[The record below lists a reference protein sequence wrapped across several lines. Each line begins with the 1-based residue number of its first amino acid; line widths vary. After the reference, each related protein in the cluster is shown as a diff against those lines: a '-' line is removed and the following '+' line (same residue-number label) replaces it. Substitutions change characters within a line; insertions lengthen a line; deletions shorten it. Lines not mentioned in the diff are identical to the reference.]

1 MVIEDPPGFIVRTEA
16 QKAASANGFRLPRA
30 VEHGWLGFAST
41 TAQVMVW
48 VGREAMGGQWL
59 LSIDRPE
66 VIAEVGSSPA
76 PDTVGPG
83 AVSFV
88 FGTLS
93 ALYAALDRVY
103 RLGVSL
109 PDAPLHTFQA
119 AARDLPRTTEA
130 ERLVIQRVGQ
140 DLFRKALLAYWGG
153 RCPLT
158 GITDEALL
166 RASHIVPWVECE
178 TDKHRLD
185 VHNGLLLSALWDA
198 AFDAGLVSFADDG
211 AVLPAPLLAPT
222 SAEALGLRHGIRL
235 LGLTVLHR
243 SNLTWHRLHHGFS
256 SEPSASV

>member
-1 MVIEDPPGFIVRTEA
+1 MIVENPPGFIVRTEA

-30 VEHGWLGFAST
+30 IEHGWLGFAST

-48 VGREAMGGQWL
+48 VARESTGGQWL

-66 VIAEVGSSPA
+66 VIAELGISPA

-83 AVSFV
+83 GVGFA
-88 FGTLS
+88 FGSLS
-93 ALYAALDRVY
+93 DLYAALDRVY

-109 PDAPLHTFQA
+109 PDAPLHAFQA
-119 AARDLPRTTEA
+119 AAQDLPRATEA

-166 RASHIVPWVECE
+166 RASTSFP
-178 TDKHRLD
+178 
-185 VHNGLLLSALWDA
+185 GSSAR
-198 AFDAGLVSFADDG
+198 
-211 AVLPAPLLAPT
+211 PT
-222 SAEALGLRHGIRL
+222 SSGWTCTTGCCCRHFGMRPSMP
-235 LGLTVLHR
+235 G
-243 SNLTWHRLHHGFS
+243 W
-256 SEPSASV
+256 SASPTMVPCSSPAACRRHQVWHSGWTGQRSWPG